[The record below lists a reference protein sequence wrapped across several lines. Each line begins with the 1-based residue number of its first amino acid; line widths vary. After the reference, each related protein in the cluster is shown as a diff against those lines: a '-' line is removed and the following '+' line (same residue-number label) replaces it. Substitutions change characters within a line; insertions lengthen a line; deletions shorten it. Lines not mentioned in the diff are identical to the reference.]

1 MEFIFKTSFLGV
13 FFVSS
18 QDSAVINKIF
28 ITKTNLS
35 IMWHDKEITR
45 QQNKNSTIIPI
56 HILVDLYLMLLV
68 PA

>member
-35 IMWHDKEITR
+35 SMWHDKEITR

>member
-1 MEFIFKTSFLGV
+1 MEFIFKTSFLRV

-18 QDSAVINKIF
+18 QDSAVINKIY

>member
-13 FFVSS
+13 FFVSF
-18 QDSAVINKIF
+18 QDSDVINKIF